1 MSTMCLESKIIPS
14 VAWLHALALFSATQ
28 SAHAQVVL
36 SEESRQI
43 TVEGYANLTGGL
55 VDASDDARDEG
66 ARFDGGARILG
77 RLRLEDW
84 PDIGVRLAAEVG
96 DDDAELVEAS
106 VLLFDAKG
114 RLEIGERPGLPDV
127 LTGYAPNNFQFTSAE
142 FGPASG
148 PSLDPGGRLQTL
160 LLPATLARQ
169 LDSLASLGVTAAL
182 FDDRSAK
189 ILYVS
194 PKRGGWLAGV
204 SYSGDAEDASVAE
217 LVQAGLTHET
227 YWDQSVLRWGATY
240 AQGRT
245 DSRTTDLRSLGA
257 GVSIVLDDSL
267 MLGIAASYD
276 GSSRLPSD
284 AAGKLASAAW
294 GATVSVNYNNGPWTV
309 GGYYQY
315 ATAEGSTTTTRNDRL
330 SALEVGA
337 SYRFTTKAR
346 IYGAWYRF
354 DFADDE
360 PDGLSATGNVLAVGV
375 RLTL

>member
-1 MSTMCLESKIIPS
+1 MSTLCRKSKLVAS
-14 VAWLHALALFSATQ
+14 VACLHALALASAMQ
-28 SAHAQVVL
+28 SARAQVVL
-36 SEESRQI
+36 SGESTQI
-43 TVEGYANLTGGL
+43 TVEGYANLTGGI
-55 VDASDDARDEG
+55 VDASDDARDRG
-66 ARFDGGARILG
+66 ARFDGGARVLG

-84 PDIGVRLAAEVG
+84 PDLAVRLAAEVN
-96 DDDAELVEAS
+96 DDAAEVVEAS
-106 VLLFDAKG
+106 VLLFDHNG

-148 PSLDPGGRLQTL
+148 PSLDPAGRLQTL
-160 LLPATLARQ
+160 LLPQALARQ

-194 PKRGGWLAGV
+194 PKKGGWLAGV

-227 YWDQSVLRWGATY
+227 YWDRNVLRWGATY

-257 GVSIVLDDSL
+257 GASIVLDDSL

-276 GSSRLPSD
+276 GSSRLPSV

-315 ATAEGSTTTTRNDRL
+315 ATAEGSPTIARNDRL
-330 SALEVGA
+330 LAFEAGA

-354 DFADDE
+354 DFLDDE
-360 PDGLSATGNVLAVGV
+360 PAGLSATGHVFVVGV

>member
-1 MSTMCLESKIIPS
+1 M
-14 VAWLHALALFSATQ
+14 Q
-28 SAHAQVVL
+28 SACAQVVL
-36 SEESRQI
+36 SGESTQI
-43 TVEGYANLTGGL
+43 TVEGYANLTGGIA
-55 VDASDDARDEG
+55 DASNEDR
-66 ARFDGGARILG
+66 ARFDGGARVLG
-77 RLRLEDW
+77 RVRLEDW
-84 PDIGVRLAAEVG
+84 PDIGIRLAAEVS
-96 DDDAELVEAS
+96 DDEAELVEAS
-106 VLLFDAKG
+106 VLLFDDKG

-169 LDSLASLGVTAAL
+169 LEPLASLGVTAAL

-194 PKRGGWLAGV
+194 PKKHGWLAGV
-204 SYSGDAEDASVAE
+204 SYSNDAQDAHVAE

-227 YWDQSVLRWGATY
+227 YWERNVLRWGATC
-240 AQGRT
+240 AQGRS
-245 DSRTTDLRSLGA
+245 DSRTSDLRSLGA

-284 AAGKLASAAW
+284 AAGQFASAAW
-294 GATVSVNYNNGPWTV
+294 GATISVNYNNGPWTI

-315 ATAEGSTTTTRNDRL
+315 ATAEGSPTIARNDRL
-330 SALEVGA
+330 LAIEAGA

-360 PDGLSATGNVLAVGV
+360 PVGLSATGNILVLGI
-375 RLTL
+375 RFTL